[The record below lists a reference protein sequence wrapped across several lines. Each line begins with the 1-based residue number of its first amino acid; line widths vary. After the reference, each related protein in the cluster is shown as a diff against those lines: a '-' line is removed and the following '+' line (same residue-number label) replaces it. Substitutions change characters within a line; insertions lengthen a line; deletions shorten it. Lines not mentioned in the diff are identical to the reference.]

1 MILTRKDQASLFARE
16 GFGRVRGLFRPRA
29 ASAPLLSQKAVAGPV
44 PWVIAIMTALTVVA
58 AAGGLALASIAR
70 TAEADLAGGVTVQIA
85 GPPAAEADRQAR
97 AALAVLNG
105 AGGVAS
111 ARRLGAQEREDLLR
125 PWLGDAAMRAGGP
138 GEENLLVMPELI
150 EVRLS
155 GASDPA
161 ALDRLRALLAKAA
174 PDASVSA
181 DMDWLGPLREA
192 ISALQWLAV
201 ALVVLLVSA
210 TTAAVLLASRSA
222 LTANRETIEIMH
234 LLGAHDLQVAR
245 MFQRAAAL
253 SAAAGGAAGF
263 AVAEATI
270 FVLAGKFAA
279 LGPGSSA
286 AGLRWFD
293 WAALV
298 LIPVAGVLLAA
309 VTARLTVLATL
320 RRMP

>member
-1 MILTRKDQASLFARE
+1 M
-16 GFGRVRGLFRPRA
+16 
-29 ASAPLLSQKAVAGPV
+29 
-44 PWVIAIMTALTVVA
+44 
-58 AAGGLALASIAR
+58 
-70 TAEADLAGGVTVQIA
+70 
-85 GPPAAEADRQAR
+85 
-97 AALAVLNG
+97 
-105 AGGVAS
+105 
-111 ARRLGAQEREDLLR
+111 LR
-125 PWLGDAAMRAGGP
+125 PWLGNAALGDAAIGGAARAARSQ
-138 GEENLLVMPELI
+138 GEGDLLVMPELI

-155 GASDPA
+155 RASDPA
-161 ALDRLRALLAKAA
+161 ALDQVRVLLARVA
-174 PDASVSA
+174 PDASVTA
-181 DMDWLGPLREA
+181 DMDWLGPLGEA

-201 ALVVLLVSA
+201 ALVILLVSA

-245 MFQRAAAL
+245 MFQRTAAM

-279 LGPGSSA
+279 LGPGPGSGA
-286 AGLRWFD
+286 GIGMGAGGLRWFD